1 MTKNLFS
8 VHCLSQ
14 FIQAP
19 SHSYWLRCKR
29 ILLYLQGTEN
39 FGLYYNRTG
48 RMALTAFTNAALANN
63 INDRKF
69 TGGYNIYLE
78 DNLIS

>member
-19 SHSYWLRCKR
+19 SHSYWLHCKR

-63 INDRKF
+63 INDRKS